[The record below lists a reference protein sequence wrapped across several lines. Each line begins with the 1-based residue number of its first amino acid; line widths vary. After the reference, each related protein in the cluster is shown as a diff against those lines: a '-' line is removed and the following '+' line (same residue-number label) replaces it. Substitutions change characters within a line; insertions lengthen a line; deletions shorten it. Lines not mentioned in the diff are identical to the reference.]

1 MDNRLIDILCDPGD
15 TMNSLSTEISGYS
28 TESHPINST
37 SIALPTSFQLSFDL
51 DEYDQ
56 AEFTSS
62 HNNDRSLPSILPL
75 EQDEAREDMN
85 RMSGMPGMP
94 GMPSSPTISIA
105 IPSDP
110 LFK

>member
-15 TMNSLSTEISGYS
+15 TMSSLSTETTGYS

-56 AEFTSS
+56 AELTSS
-62 HNNDRSLPSILPL
+62 HNNECSLPSILPL
-75 EQDEAREDMN
+75 KQDKAREDMSG
-85 RMSGMPGMP
+85 MSGIPGIP
-94 GMPSSPTISIA
+94 GIPSSPTISIA

-110 LFK
+110 LFT